1 MYSPEYLTLKK
12 FSEAVI
18 ITLILMFFQGCGDR
32 MPEIGEQ
39 APDFILNDVDGRK
52 VSLNDFKG
60 KLVFLHFWGDWCSEC
75 RSEFPVMQTAYEQF
89 GDERKAEILC
99 VNVGQSKY
107 HVEDFKIEYNVTF
120 TMLVDEYAKTAK
132 RYKIKGIPTTFVLS
146 PEGVVLEIYVGWLT
160 ERYIFDR
167 IGRGTI
173 YRSNLQTGS

>member
-1 MYSPEYLTLKK
+1 MKK
-12 FSEAVI
+12 ISVAGI
-18 ITLILMFFQGCGDR
+18 ITLFLMIMMGCGDR

-39 APDFILNDVDGRK
+39 APDFILNDVHGRE

-89 GDERKAEILC
+89 GDETQAEIIC

-107 HVEDFKIEYNVTF
+107 HVEDFRIEFNVTF
-120 TMLVDEYAKTAK
+120 PMLVDEFAKTAK

-146 PEGVVLEIYVGWLT
+146 REGVILEVYVGWLT
-160 ERYIFDR
+160 EQYIFDR
-167 IGRGTI
+167 LGRGTGNKTDG
-173 YRSNLQTGS
+173 RTGA